1 MGFIGFIGVGRLGLC
16 TALVFEKHGFDILGL
31 DINPNYI
38 NEVNNKTLRSKE
50 PNVENYLKDC
60 KNLKLT
66 MDLDRV
72 LAHSDTIFIVVDTP
86 NSGSDK
92 IYDTNKL
99 STVLI
104 NINKKRVKNKTLVI
118 CCTVMPGYI
127 DEIGKELI
135 KDCAG
140 TTLNYNPEFIA
151 QGSIIRDFENADFI
165 LIGQENEE
173 SGLKIEDIYKK
184 IHHNPLVRRMKNIEA
199 EIVKI
204 SVNGF
209 LTTKIS
215 YANMISDLCNKNG
228 ADANIVLK
236 SIGSD
241 SRVGTKY
248 LGKGYGFGG
257 PCLPT
262 DTLALAN
269 VLKRSEINNDI
280 IMSVKEYNNIHNNLL
295 AEKLLNE
302 NREEYLFEGVCYK
315 EGAKIPIIEE
325 SAKLKI
331 AEYLV
336 KNGKTATI
344 KDNEDIIN
352 EVRKEYGNKF
362 SYIVE

>member
-1 MGFIGFIGVGRLGLC
+1 MNLGFIGVGRLGLC
-16 TALVFEKHGFDILGL
+16 TALVFEKNGFNILGL
-31 DINPNYI
+31 DINQNYI
-38 NEVNNKTLRSKE
+38 NEVNNKTLASKE
-50 PNVENYLKDC
+50 PNVENYLKNC

-66 MDLDRV
+66 ADLDAV
-72 LAHSDTIFIVVDTP
+72 LNHSDIIFIVVDTP

-99 STVLI
+99 SNVLI
-104 NINKKRVKNKTLVI
+104 NINKKKVENKTIVI

-127 DEIGKELI
+127 DEIGNELI
-135 KDCAG
+135 KDCPG
-140 TTLNYNPEFIA
+140 TSLNYNPEFIA

-165 LIGQENEE
+165 LIGQATETSGSIIE
-173 SGLKIEDIYKK
+173 SVYKK
-184 IHHNPLVRRMKNIEA
+184 MHDNPIIKRMKNIEA

-215 YANMISDLCNKNG
+215 YANMISDLCDKNG
-228 ADANIVLK
+228 ADANTVLK
-236 SIGSD
+236 AIGSD
-241 SRVGTKY
+241 SRIGTKY

-257 PCLPT
+257 PCLPR

-269 VLKRSEINNDI
+269 VLKRSEVNNELI
-280 IMSVKEYNNIHNNLL
+280 LSVRNYNTIHNNLI
-295 AEKLLNE
+295 ADNLLKE
-302 NREEYLFEGVCYK
+302 QRDEYVFDGVCYK

-331 AEYLV
+331 AERIVNYGGNV
-336 KNGKTATI
+336 VV
-344 KDNEDIIN
+344 KDNDEIIN

-362 SYIVE
+362 KYIIE